1 MPPTTSSAPRFHVDA
16 PLSPGAMLEL
26 PPHVER
32 HVTALRLPPGADIT
46 LFNGEGGEYGARLE
60 RIGRAGTW
68 AKVGAFRDAGRESPL
83 SITLV
88 LGVSAGDRMDVAIQ
102 KSTELGVT
110 AIQPV
115 SVERSIVRLSDE
127 RAERRLAHWQ
137 AVAAAA
143 CEQCGRNRVPEV
155 RRLMPLN
162 DFLDAPPP
170 GARLM
175 LSPQGERGL
184 RELQRDEAV
193 TLLVGP
199 EGGFAP
205 YERERAIRQGFEAVR
220 FGPRVLRT
228 ETAPLAVIA
237 ALQALWGDC

>member
-1 MPPTTSSAPRFHVDA
+1 VPQTTSSAPRFHVDA
-16 PLSPGAMLEL
+16 QLSPGAIIEL
-26 PPHVER
+26 PPPVVR
-32 HVTALRLPPGADIT
+32 HVTALRLAPGAEIA
-46 LFNGEGGEYGARLE
+46 LFDGSGGEYGARLE
-60 RIGRAGTW
+60 RIGRGGTF
-68 AKVGAFRDAGRESPL
+68 AKTGLFRDIERESPL
-83 SITLV
+83 AITLS

-102 KSTELGVT
+102 KSTELGVS
-110 AIQPV
+110 AIQPLAA
-115 SVERSIVRLSDE
+115 ERSIVRLSEE

-162 DFLDAPPP
+162 DFLDTPPP

-175 LSPQGERGL
+175 LSPQGERSL
-184 RELQRDEAV
+184 HELERNAAV

-205 YERERAIRQGFEAVR
+205 YERERAIRQGFKAVR

-237 ALQALWGDC
+237 ALQVLWGDC